1 MKSIRTLFVSV
12 FLLFVVHSSIY
23 AQTYQELINKSADYI
38 SKKDYLAAEQA
49 LKAALNKEPANPGNA
64 LLLSNL
70 GAIQCELKKYD
81 EALTSYNLALTKY
94 PNSIKLLHNRATLY
108 CNMDSINKAL
118 NDYNV
123 ILLHD
128 HNNIDALYK
137 RALIHLEKKDLD
149 KAEFD
154 FEQIKVI
161 DSKNILP
168 QMGLAL
174 IMKRRGEWDKA
185 EQLYTDLLFENR
197 TNSTL
202 FLNRAECYLEMKK
215 FGRAQDDLNKA
226 QTYGTNDP
234 LFYILRGRLRLQQY
248 DKLSAKADFMKARE
262 LGTSSTII
270 DELEKHCK

>member
-1 MKSIRTLFVSV
+1 MKRFGTLFISI
-12 FLLFVVHSSIY
+12 FLLFTIDSVY
-23 AQTYQELINKSADYI
+23 AQTYQELISRSADYI

-49 LKAALNKEPANPGNA
+49 LKAALNKEPANAGNA

-70 GAIQCELKKYD
+70 GVIQCELKKYD
-81 EALTSYNLALTKY
+81 EALISYNLALTKY

-108 CNMDSINKAL
+108 CDMDSINEAL

-137 RALIHLEKKDLD
+137 RALIYLEKKELD
-149 KAEFD
+149 KAKFD

-197 TNSTL
+197 TNSAL

-215 FGRAQDDLNKA
+215 LGRAQEDLHKA
-226 QTYGTNDP
+226 QTYGTSDP

-262 LGTSSTII
+262 LGASSTII